1 MLTSISPWDGTP
13 VWRAASATTTE
24 AASAVAAAVAAFPAW
39 ALEVDR
45 AGRIRRFAE
54 AVLHHRKAV
63 VTLLVREAGKTTA
76 EAEAE
81 ADQLGGVI
89 DTTLG
94 AGLGRTPGVPAFGH
108 ALALPWRPRGPA
120 VVIAPGNQPLLALHQ
135 LVVPALA
142 VGCTVVAKP
151 SPEALGLGELYRALL
166 KESGLDGVCAVLLGG
181 CDVAEAIVDQ
191 PGVATVAATGSRA
204 MGAALARRLAGRS
217 EVVFAASLGGV
228 NPVLVLPDADLPAA
242 LIAVAE
248 SAWRLAG
255 QHGTASRVLFV
266 PRAQLDAAL
275 EQLGRERQRW
285 LPAPAPDGAVGPM
298 RSIAARAA
306 FLAGLG
312 ELPAGTD
319 PIAGRR
325 EPLEKPSAGTD
336 PLLFVLR
343 PGATAGHP
351 LLTREHAGPLLAV
364 VPYDDAAQA
373 AAWLEAN
380 PHRLAAAIW
389 TADRARFLDL
399 ARRLRYGRLYH
410 NRSTLSTRL
419 DLPAA
424 ACGLSGTGQA
434 SGVAACQIFADETV
448 VW

>member
-13 VWRAASATTTE
+13 VWRAAAATTAE
-24 AASAVAAAVAAFPAW
+24 AASAVAAAAADLPTW
-39 ALEVDR
+39 ALDVDR
-45 AGRIRRFAE
+45 AGKIRRFAE

-63 VTLLVREAGKTTA
+63 VTLLVREAGKTVGD
-76 EAEAE
+76 AEAE
-81 ADQLGGVI
+81 ADQLGTVI

-166 KESGLDGVCAVLLGG
+166 KEAGLDGVCTVLLGG
-181 CDVAEAIVDQ
+181 CEVAEALVDQ

-228 NPVLVLPDADLPAA
+228 NPVLVLPDGDLPAA
-242 LIAVAE
+242 LTAVAE
-248 SAWRLAG
+248 GAWRLAG
-255 QHGTASRVLFV
+255 QHGTASRVAFV
-266 PRAQLDAAL
+266 PRAQMDTAL
-275 EQLGRERQRW
+275 EQLTHERQRW
-285 LPAPAPDGAVGPM
+285 LPTPALDGAVGPM
-298 RSIAARAA
+298 RSLAARTA
-306 FLAGLG
+306 FLAGLAD
-312 ELPAGTD
+312 LPGGTD
-319 PIAGRR
+319 LVAGKR

-336 PLLFVLR
+336 PLLIVLR
-343 PGATAGHP
+343 QGATAGHP
-351 LLTREHAGPLLAV
+351 LLTREHAGPVLAV

-373 AAWLEAN
+373 VAWLETN
-380 PHRLAAAIW
+380 PHRLAAAVW
-389 TADRARFLDL
+389 TTDRDRFLDL
-399 ARRLRYGRLYH
+399 ARRLRYGRLFH
-410 NRSTLSTRL
+410 NRSTLSARL

-424 ACGLSGTGQA
+424 GCGLSGTGQA
-434 SGVAACQIFADETV
+434 AGVAACQIFADETV